1 MKSLKQNCWDTRF
14 MRMAHEVASW
24 SKDPSTKV
32 GCVLVK
38 DRKIISMGYNGFPRL
53 IEDDLNRLIDREVK
67 YEMTVHA
74 EQNAVITAALHGIS
88 TAGSTAYVTFS
99 PCSRCA
105 AVLINAGISTVVV
118 SAADDIPSRW
128 LKNFQLAA
136 ELLNEAGIGHEII
149 DPEL

>member
-1 MKSLKQNCWDTRF
+1 MKSLKQNCWDVRF

-53 IEDDLNRLIDREVK
+53 IEDDPNRLIDREVK

-88 TAGSTAYVTFS
+88 TAGSTAYVTFR

>member
-1 MKSLKQNCWDTRF
+1 MKSLKQNCWDIRF

-53 IEDDLNRLIDREVK
+53 VEDDLNRLIDREVK

>member
-1 MKSLKQNCWDTRF
+1 MKSLKQNCWDIRF

-128 LKNFQLAA
+128 LKIFHLAA

>member
-1 MKSLKQNCWDTRF
+1 MKSLKQNCWDIRF